1 MHQPTST
8 LRNIS
13 RRQFTTGAL
22 GIGALGALSACGNSS
37 PSTGA
42 ASAPQG
48 SNNGGSRTCDYANKG
63 MDFFFF
69 VAQSE
74 SIKRATEALGLD
86 FQTSDAKQD
95 ASAQFN
101 NWNSALLQNPRWII
115 SDPIDSEAL
124 APLTQRAKN
133 QHTPVGIIDTPLTA
147 GVADFTIAFDNRR
160 GGEMAAEKIVELLK
174 KKYGAPRGRVLNCY
188 GALSSFA
195 WRLRKEGFEAVLAKY
210 PGIQLISRPTEG
222 AETTARAVAASTL
235 SQYPDLD
242 AAHAPSDSIT
252 RGILTSL
259 KGAGKAIP
267 AGQANHVILTSIDG
281 EPQSLDW
288 ARQGLLD
295 AEVSQDPVA
304 YGQICVEMLEKY
316 SGKGKPVPLNP
327 YVNKKYFW
335 ETAPVVQGPVG
346 PNCIIPPYYIDA
358 TNVEDPRQW
367 GNVVTKQWG
376 MKQT

>member
-1 MHQPTST
+1 MHEPTSPV
-8 LRNIS
+8 LNIS

-22 GIGALGALSACGNSS
+22 GLGALGALSACGNSS
-37 PSTGA
+37 SSTGTVSA
-42 ASAPQG
+42 AQG
-48 SNNGGSRTCDYANKG
+48 SNKSGSKTCDYANKG

-74 SIKRATEALGLD
+74 AIKRAAETLALD

-133 QHTPVGIIDTPLTA
+133 QHTPVGIIDTPLTS
-147 GVADFTIAFDNRR
+147 GVADFTIAFDNRK
-160 GGEMAAEKIVELLK
+160 GGEMAAEKIVELLM
-174 KKYGAPRGRVLNCY
+174 KKYGTPRGKVLNCY

-210 PGIQLISRPTEG
+210 PGIKLISRPTEG

-252 RGILTSL
+252 RGIITTL
-259 KGAGKAIP
+259 KAAGKAIP
-267 AGQANHVILTSIDG
+267 AGQSNHVILTSIDG

-304 YGQICVEMLEKY
+304 YGQICVEMLEKFAA
-316 SGKGKPVPLNP
+316 KGKPVPLTP

-335 ETAPVVQGPVG
+335 ETAPVVKGPVG

-358 TNVEDPRQW
+358 TNVDDPRQW